1 MTYIEH
7 IQQGIQQL
15 YPELSNEQVLAW
27 FEWIV
32 TQPDYYIATIG
43 QATCVTKVY
52 NQSDP
57 PWLRVAHEVAWWG
70 TGRDAVRVLHRGMD
84 WARLK
89 GATHYGYSIAPRL
102 DVVKW
107 RSLL

>member
-1 MTYIEH
+1 MVYDV
-7 IQQGIQQL
+7 QGAVIQL
-15 YPELSNEQVLAW
+15 YPGLSVAECTAW
-27 FEWIV
+27 LDWV
-32 TQPDYYIATIG
+32 GTQPDYYINSIG
-43 QATCVTKVY
+43 SAVCITKVY

-89 GATHYGYSIAPRL
+89 GATHYGYSIAPHL
-102 DVVKW
+102 DIVKW
-107 RSLL
+107 RVL

>member
-1 MTYIEH
+1 MSKWDMRPAVEQLFPSLSVEECTYWMDWVE
-7 IQQGIQQL
+7 
-15 YPELSNEQVLAW
+15 
-27 FEWIV
+27 
-32 TQPDYYIATIG
+32 TQPDYYITKINDAV
-43 QATCVTKVY
+43 CVSKVY
-52 NQSDP
+52 NQLDP

-89 GATHYGYSIAPRL
+89 GATHYGYSIAPHL

-107 RSLL
+107 RVL